1 MGRHPSIMVPIALL
15 LVLPLV
21 AATGYDMQD
30 MMKMMEMMEMMN
42 KMKGWGDKSMEMGS
56 MEDSKEED
64 SREMMGGQQGGE
76 WFNMQNREDYEAYLK
91 WCEENRARNAE
102 FQEQQR
108 LLDQFKQR
116 GDPNSIAQVLVNMSK
131 GDQIKAFFAGL
142 KEAMCDGAEAYV
154 EQVEAWEKQF
164 KFLERL
170 M

>member
-21 AATGYDMQD
+21 AATGHDMQD

-56 MEDSKEED
+56 IED
-64 SREMMGGQQGGE
+64 
-76 WFNMQNREDYEAYLK
+76 
-91 WCEENRARNAE
+91 
-102 FQEQQR
+102 
-108 LLDQFKQR
+108 
-116 GDPNSIAQVLVNMSK
+116 AQVLVNMSK